1 MVVEPRNGACRH
13 SRRFSLDASGSS
25 FRTRDLDEI
34 ELIGLGNDAKLARIE
49 ANRAITGAKQ
59 LMVMANE
66 GETVFDGFDFYQ
78 VDMHFNDKQKALRQ
92 EVRDFVEGVV
102 LPKINPYWEK
112 AEFPWEIAREMVN
125 LPIMGGA
132 LFEYGAAGLDFVE
145 MGLVMYE
152 LGKGDGSISTFYG
165 VHSGLAMGSI
175 GLLGDEEQKA
185 RWLPDMVKLEK
196 IGAFGLTEPE
206 VGSNAAQVKT
216 SARKTEKGHILNG
229 AKRWIGNASISDILI
244 IWARDED
251 SGDFGG
257 YVIEN
262 PQETDGLTINDIW
275 GKVGKRAVLNADIIL
290 EDVFVP
296 KGNRLAFVSRFR
308 DMARVLGIGR
318 YGVAWEAAG
327 VAAGAFE
334 LALKYTKAREQ
345 FGKPIASFQLI
356 QQKLVEMATE
366 VTLMQTLCL
375 QLSHLISRGL
385 LNAGTASMAKYNN
398 ARKARYVTQ
407 LARECLGGN
416 GIVIDNHIARLMLDA
431 EIIYT
436 YEGTNEV
443 NLLLVG
449 RELTGINAFV

>member
-1 MVVEPRNGACRH
+1 MNLE
-13 SRRFSLDASGSS
+13 
-25 FRTRDLDEI
+25 
-34 ELIGLGNDAKLARIE
+34 
-49 ANRAITGAKQ
+49 KQ
-59 LMVMANE
+59 
-66 GETVFDGFDFYQ
+66 GETVFSGFDFYSC
-78 VDMHFNDKQKALRQ
+78 DMHFTAEQKALRQ
-92 EVRDFVEGVV
+92 EVRDFVEVEV

-112 AEFPWEIAREMVN
+112 AEFPWPIARKMAD
-125 LPIMGGA
+125 LPIIGGA
-132 LFEYGAAGLDFVE
+132 LTDHGAAGLDFVE

-185 RWLPDMVKLEK
+185 RWLPAMVKLEK
-196 IGAFGLTEPE
+196 IGAFGLTEPD

-216 SARKTEKGHILNG
+216 RARKEGDGYILNG
-229 AKRWIGNASISDILI
+229 AKRWIGNASIADILI
-244 IWARDED
+244 IWARDEA
-251 SGDFGG
+251 SNEFGG

-262 PQETDGLTINDIW
+262 PKDAAGVGINDIW
-275 GKVGKRAVLNADIIL
+275 GKIGKRAVLNADITL
-290 EDVFVP
+290 QDVYVP
-296 KGNRLAFVSRFR
+296 AANKLAYVKRFS
-308 DMARVLGIGR
+308 DMLQVLGLGR

-334 LALKYTKAREQ
+334 LALKYTKEREQ

-375 QLSHLISRGL
+375 QLSHLLNRGL
-385 LNAGTASMAKYNN
+385 LTAGTASLAKYNN

-431 EIIYT
+431 EVIYT

-449 RELTGINAFV
+449 RELTGLNAFA

>member
-1 MVVEPRNGACRH
+1 MV
-13 SRRFSLDASGSS
+13 D
-25 FRTRDLDEI
+25 
-34 ELIGLGNDAKLARIE
+34 
-49 ANRAITGAKQ
+49 
-59 LMVMANE
+59 
-66 GETVFDGFDFYQ
+66 
-78 VDMHFNDKQKALRQ
+78 
-92 EVRDFVEGVV
+92 
-102 LPKINPYWEK
+102 
-112 AEFPWEIAREMVN
+112 
-125 LPIMGGA
+125 LPIIGGM
-132 LFEYGAAGLDFVE
+132 LPDHGAAGLDFVE

-152 LGKGDGSISTFYG
+152 LGKGDGSVSTFYG

-185 RWLPDMVKLEK
+185 RWLPAMVKLEK
-196 IGAFGLTEPE
+196 IGAFGLTEPD

-216 SARKTEKGHILNG
+216 RVRKDGDGFVLNG
-229 AKRWIGNASISDILI
+229 AKRWIGNASIADLLI

-257 YVIEN
+257 YVIEE
-262 PQETDGLTINDIW
+262 PGQTEGLTITDIW
-275 GKVGKRAVLNADIIL
+275 GKVGKRAVLNADISL
-290 EDVFVP
+290 DNVYVP
-296 KGNRLAFVSRFR
+296 AENRLAYVNRFR
-308 DMARVLGIGR
+308 DMARVLGVGR

-334 LALKYTKAREQ
+334 LALKYTKEREQ
-345 FGKPIASFQLI
+345 FGKPIAGFQLI
-356 QQKLVEMATE
+356 QQKLVEMCTE

-375 QLSHLISRGL
+375 QLSHLISQGML
-385 LNAGTASMAKYNN
+385 TEGTVSLAKYNN

-416 GIVIDNHIARLMLDA
+416 GIVIDEHIARLMLDA

-449 RELTGINAFV
+449 RELTGLNAFV

>member
-1 MVVEPRNGACRH
+1 MNMK
-13 SRRFSLDASGSS
+13 DA
-25 FRTRDLDEI
+25 E
-34 ELIGLGNDAKLARIE
+34 NAY
-49 ANRAITGAKQ
+49 Q
-59 LMVMANE
+59 
-66 GETVFDGFDFYQ
+66 GFDFYQ
-78 VDMHFNDKQKALRQ
+78 IDMHFTDKQKALRQ
-92 EVRDFVEGVV
+92 QVRDFVETEV
-102 LPKINPYWEK
+102 LPDINPYWEK
-112 AEFPWEIAREMVN
+112 AEFPWEIARKMVN
-125 LPIMGGA
+125 LPIIGGP
-132 LFEYGAAGLDFVE
+132 LFEHGAAGLDFVE

-175 GLLGDEEQKA
+175 GMLGDEEQKA
-185 RWLPDMVKLEK
+185 RWLPDMVKLKK
-196 IGAFGLTEPE
+196 IGAFGLTEPD

-216 SARKTEKGHILNG
+216 SARKSGDGFVLNG

-251 SGDFGG
+251 SGEFGG
-257 YVIEN
+257 FVIEN
-262 PQETDGLTINDIW
+262 PQETEGVTINDIW
-275 GKVGKRAVLNADIIL
+275 GKVGKRAVLNADITL
-290 EDVFVP
+290 ENVFVP
-296 KGNRLAFVSRFR
+296 QENRLAHVRRFR
-308 DMARVLGIGR
+308 DMAQVLGVGR

-345 FGKPIASFQLI
+345 FGKPIAGFQLI

-375 QLSHLISRGL
+375 QLSHLFNRGL
-385 LNAGTASMAKYNN
+385 LNAGTVSMAKYNN

-416 GIVIDNHIARLMLDA
+416 GIIIENHIARLMLDA

-449 RELTGINAFV
+449 RELTGLNAFT

>member
-1 MVVEPRNGACRH
+1 MRTKEPRQTLY
-13 SRRFSLDASGSS
+13 S
-25 FRTRDLDEI
+25 
-34 ELIGLGNDAKLARIE
+34 
-49 ANRAITGAKQ
+49 
-59 LMVMANE
+59 
-66 GETVFDGFDFYQ
+66 GFDFYNC
-78 VDMHFNDKQKALRQ
+78 DMHFSDKQKALRA
-92 EVRDFVEGVV
+92 EVRQFVDIEV

-112 AEFPWEIAREMVN
+112 AEFPWEIARNMVN
-125 LPIMGGA
+125 LPIIGGM
-132 LFEYGAAGLDFVE
+132 LFDHGAAGLDFVE

-175 GLLGDEEQKA
+175 GLLGDDEQKA
-185 RWLPDMVKLEK
+185 RWLPAMVKLEK
-196 IGAFGLTEPE
+196 IGAFGLTEPD

-216 SARKTEKGHILNG
+216 RARKDGDGFILNG
-229 AKRWIGNASISDILI
+229 AKRWIGNASIADVLI

-257 YVIEN
+257 YVIED
-262 PQETDGLTINDIW
+262 PQGTEGVTITDIW
-275 GKVGKRAVLNADIIL
+275 GKIGKRAVLNADISL
-290 EDVFVP
+290 DNVYVP
-296 KGNRLAFVSRFR
+296 AQNRLAYVNRFR
-308 DMARVLGIGR
+308 DMAQVLGVGR

-334 LALKYTKAREQ
+334 LALKYTKEREQ
-345 FGKPIASFQLI
+345 FGKPIAGFQLI
-356 QQKLVEMATE
+356 QQKLVEMCAE

-375 QLSHLISRGL
+375 QLSQLISQGL
-385 LNAGTASMAKYNN
+385 LTEGTVSMAKYNN

-449 RELTGINAFV
+449 RELTGLNAFV

>member
-1 MVVEPRNGACRH
+1 M
-13 SRRFSLDASGSS
+13 S
-25 FRTRDLDEI
+25 
-34 ELIGLGNDAKLARIE
+34 
-49 ANRAITGAKQ
+49 AITEAQ
-59 LMVMANE
+59 AVY
-66 GETVFDGFDFYQ
+66 DGFDFYQ
-78 VDMHFNDKQKALRQ
+78 VDMHFSDKQKALRDEIRAFVQ
-92 EVRDFVEGVV
+92 REVI
-102 LPKINPYWEK
+102 PNINPYWER
-112 AEFPWEIAREMVN
+112 AEFPWEIARKIAD
-125 LPIMGGA
+125 LPIIGGPLA
-132 LFEYGAAGLDFVE
+132 EHGAAALDFVE

-175 GLLGDEEQKA
+175 GLLGDAEQKA

-196 IGAFGLTEPE
+196 IGAFGLTEPD
-206 VGSNAAQVKT
+206 VGSDAAQVKT
-216 SARKTEKGHILNG
+216 TARKLGDGFVLNG
-229 AKRWIGNASISDILI
+229 AKRWIGNASIADILI

-257 YVIEN
+257 FVIEN
-262 PQETDGLTINDIW
+262 PGETEGVVIKDIW
-275 GKVGKRAVLNADIIL
+275 GKVGKRAVLNADITL
-290 EDVFVP
+290 DQVFVP
-296 KGNRLAFVSRFR
+296 KQNRLAYVKRFR
-308 DMARVLGIGR
+308 DMAQVLGVGR

-334 LALKYTKAREQ
+334 LALKYTKTREQ
-345 FGKPIASFQLI
+345 FGKPIAGFQLI

-375 QLSHLISRGL
+375 QLSHLINRGL

-416 GIVIDNHIARLMLDA
+416 GILIENHIARLMLDA

-449 RELTGINAFV
+449 RELTGLNAFV